1 MPYLD
6 IGTRERLTR
15 SSQLVFE
22 FVAAKDPTTEK
33 YSLVTHFPRKA
44 YTDPNQTVK
53 EAGLTPQALLF
64 VEEDLSASQ

>member
-1 MPYLD
+1 M
-6 IGTRERLTR
+6 
-15 SSQLVFE
+15 VFE

-64 VEEDLSASQ
+64 VEEDLSASQWD